1 MSFMRSRLVREKET
15 GWAAV
20 IEYRA
25 RMLRL

>member
-1 MSFMRSRLVREKET
+1 MSFMRSRTVRESAT